1 MSQTFTTRSTV
12 CTSGSKRPK
21 SKRPRKIKDPKV
33 IEQKL
38 AQKVARSDNAVEKI
52 VDEVLLTSGNVGGG
66 MSEAF
71 DDMMGYDSEYA
82 KFLLK
87 RDQKKRDRLAA
98 IEKARRAETPAQ
110 RQQRR
115 MREERL
121 AARKHIH
128 NELYRDDRTLL
139 EKVRDLVI
147 AIDITK
153 ITQVLDRMGLL
164 IKPWQCC
171 TLICMFAIMLTT
183 NIAVFGK
190 TGGIQIAPDSYQTFC
205 TNCSEKYDT
214 PRTQYE
220 EFSFYGIHPENFKL
234 QYNKNQPNYPACPKC
249 NVVHQKLILVA
260 RPDRDDR
267 FLLATNSTFKMPIN
281 EKEVQKLCDKYQ

>member
-1 MSQTFTTRSTV
+1 MSPKLILQSTGP
-12 CTSGSKRPK
+12 TSGSKRPK

-38 AQKVARSDNAVEKI
+38 SQKVSRSKNAVEKI
-52 VDEVLLTSGNVGGG
+52 ADDVLLAGGNVSGG
-66 MSEAF
+66 MNEAF
-71 DDMMGYDSEYA
+71 DDMMGYDSKYA
-82 KFLLK
+82 KFLLE

-98 IEKARRAETPAQ
+98 IEKTRRAETAAQ
-110 RQQRR
+110 RQQRL
-115 MREERL
+115 MREERME
-121 AARKHIH
+121 ARKHVQD
-128 NELYRDDRTLL
+128 ELYRDDRTPW
-139 EKVRDLVI
+139 EKARDIVN
-147 AIDITK
+147 AIDMTK
-153 ITQVLDRMGLL
+153 IARGLDSMGLL

-190 TGGIQIAPDSYQTFC
+190 SADVQVAPNSYPTFC
-205 TNCSEKYDT
+205 TNCSNKYDT
-214 PRTQYE
+214 PRTQFE

-234 QYNKNQPNYPACPKC
+234 QYNKNQPDYPACTKC

-267 FLLATNSTFKMPIN
+267 FLLATNSMFKMPTN
-281 EKEVQKLCDKYQ
+281 EEETQKLCDKYQ